1 MITGLYNFARSIN
14 HKRKELIWQ
23 QNGKRLSSVRRIERV
38 HPIAGKRVVAMTFD
52 DGPCAKDFMGRGK
65 GLTASI
71 LDTLAKYGAR
81 ATFDIIGTTEGNYPD
96 EAGEQGSSA
105 FGGIKFDH
113 YPCFGED
120 LLAGAKNQQALVRRM
135 IDEGHEL
142 ASHTWQHRI
151 FGRKRLIYGNRVPLQ
166 SMDEVMEDLRTLH
179 TYIENEFSYEI
190 KLARPPHYVDA
201 VTGGGNTYDAYR
213 RMGYQYLAASFDGDG
228 WQPGSSYEDEVEKMI
243 APMKKL
249 LNENPDSLNGQIIFQ
264 KDGCNMNLRTP
275 VEDALPIQ
283 LKLLTDL
290 GYQVVTVSELLEQS
304 PFLDLS
310 PESPAM
316 PYVKELL
323 RRGHMVGY
331 QNNTFHGERALT
343 RREALLMLADG
354 SAVSA
359 GSKDLISKTAAA
371 YHLQSVTGNALL
383 ALAAVEGIDVDE
395 NSFKDKQ
402 EVRRED
408 AVRLIAGLV
417 QKYEAEGKVMA

>member
-1 MITGLYNFARSIN
+1 MITGLYNFARNIN
-14 HKRKELIWQ
+14 HKRKEMLWQ

-38 HPIAGKRVVAMTFD
+38 HPIQGKRVVAMTFD

-65 GLTASI
+65 GLTESI
-71 LDTLAKYGAR
+71 LDTLAEYGAS

-96 EAGEQGSSA
+96 EVGEKGSSA

-120 LLAGAKNQQALVRRM
+120 LLAGAKHQKALVQRM

-142 ASHTWQHRI
+142 ANHTWQHRI
-151 FGRKRLIYGNRVPLQ
+151 FGRKRLIYGNRVPLN
-166 SMDEVMEDLRTLH
+166 SMEEVMEDLQTLH

-201 VTGGGNTYDAYR
+201 VTGGGSTYDAYR

-228 WQPGSSYEDEVEKMI
+228 WTPGSRYEDELEKMI
-243 APMKKL
+243 APMRKL
-249 LNENPDSLNGQIIFQ
+249 LDENADSLNGQIIFQ

-275 VEDALPIQ
+275 VEDALPTQ
-283 LKLLTDL
+283 LKILAEH

-304 PFLDLS
+304 PFLDLP

-316 PYVKELL
+316 PHVKALL

-331 QNNTFHGERALT
+331 QNNTFHGERVLT
-343 RREALLMLADG
+343 KREALLMLADK
-354 SAVSA
+354 SAVRA
-359 GSKDLISKTAAA
+359 GAADLITRTEAA
-371 YHLQSVTGNALL
+371 YKVKSVTGNALL
-383 ALAAVEGIDVDE
+383 DLAASEGIQVNE
-395 NSFKDKQ
+395 KAFKDKQ
-402 EVRRED
+402 EVLRED
-408 AVRLIAGLV
+408 AAELIAGLV
-417 QKYEAEGKVMA
+417 QKREDEERTIA